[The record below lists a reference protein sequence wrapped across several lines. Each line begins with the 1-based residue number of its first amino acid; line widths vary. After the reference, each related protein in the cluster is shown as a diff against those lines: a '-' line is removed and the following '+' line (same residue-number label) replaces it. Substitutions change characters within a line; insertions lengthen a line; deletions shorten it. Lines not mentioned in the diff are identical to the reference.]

1 MVSMAHAIRVHST
14 GGPDELQYER
24 VPELQPGHGEVL
36 LRQTAIGVNFID
48 VYYRTGLYPLPSLP
62 HVLGGESVGV
72 VIGIGDGVDGICIG
86 DRIGCVSSSPPGAY
100 AEQRVIPAAKAI
112 PIPSHIDDAT
122 AAAAMLKGLTAE
134 FLARRITPLQRGQ
147 RALVHAAAGGVGSLL
162 CQWLHHL
169 GVEVIGTVSTE
180 AKAELAQ
187 RNGCTHTIVYTA
199 DDFVARVRDLTVGNG
214 VDIVYDSVG
223 KTTAQGSLDCLR
235 RRGTLVLFG
244 NSSGKPDPIDPMA
257 LAKRG
262 SLFVTRPSLHDYVHD
277 REELLAASAAL
288 WDVVQSGAVRIHI
301 DRELPLR
308 DAAAAHRAL
317 ESRSTTGSIVLIP

>member
-1 MVSMAHAIRVHST
+1 MAHAVRIHST
-14 GGPDELQYER
+14 GGPDELRYER
-24 VPELQPGHGEVL
+24 VPDLQPGPGEVL

-48 VYYRTGLYPLPSLP
+48 VYYRTGLYPMPTLP
-62 HVLGGESVGV
+62 HIVGGESVGV
-72 VIGIGDGVDGICIG
+72 VTAIGEGVTGIRIG
-86 DRIGCVSSSPPGAY
+86 DRIGCVSSSPPGSY

-112 PIPSHIDDAT
+112 PIPEWVDDTT
-122 AAAAMLKGLTAE
+122 AAAVMLKGLTAE
-134 FLARRITPLQRGQ
+134 FLARRIVPLQRGQ

-162 CQWLHHL
+162 CQWLRHL
-169 GVEVIGTVSTE
+169 GIDAIGTVGSAT
-180 AKAELAQ
+180 KAELA
-187 RNGCTHTIVYTA
+187 RTNGCSHTIVYTQE
-199 DDFVARVRDLTVGNG
+199 DFVARVRDLTAGDG

-257 LAKRG
+257 LARRG

-277 REELLAASAAL
+277 RDELLAAASAL
-288 WDVVQSGAVRIHI
+288 WEVMRVGAVRIHI

-317 ESRSTTGSIVLIP
+317 EARATTGSIVLIP